1 MPRTA
6 RICVKW
12 LVTVGIVYWM
22 TAGMLYALQAL
33 VGYVRVWKG
42 GAESLDISLSDVGHA
57 AVAIIQYS
65 DLLVSYAGL
74 AALLAI
80 IVLCL
85 LERRGRAIPAT
96 AVCSWAAVVCLGTV
110 LWLSAMV
117 LMPLV
122 DIYPIEVSQP
132 QAQDEAPEP

>member
-1 MPRTA
+1 VPRTA

-22 TAGMLYALQAL
+22 TAGMFYALQAL
-33 VGYVRVWKG
+33 VGCVRLWKG
-42 GAESLDISLSDVGHA
+42 GAEGLDISLSDGGRA
-57 AVAIIQYS
+57 AVAIVQYS
-65 DLLVSYAGL
+65 DLLMSYAGL

-85 LERRGRAIPAT
+85 LEWRGRAIPAM
-96 AVCSWAAVVCLGTV
+96 AVCSWAAVVCLGIV

-117 LMPLV
+117 LLPLV
-122 DIYPIEVSQP
+122 DIFPHEVSQP
-132 QAQDEAPEP
+132 QAQDQAPEP